1 MYSKKQGFGLE
12 TPYSHVDWN
21 LPLQR
26 RLKTLPSHHKRDNCR
41 HIALR
46 RAKEPS
52 KSCAKGAWSC
62 SAVASREVIQ
72 VANGCMKQWLEVDVS
87 ENNGTPQ
94 IIHFN
99 RVFHYKPSILGY
111 PYFWKH
117 LKFHF
122 LGDANRHVFQHVG
135 GQALIDTFYI
145 LHRHQQKRD
154 IHQNN

>member
-1 MYSKKQGFGLE
+1 MTSDGWVHRDPCNWRIGIPKNCMGVYSLMYSKKTRVL
-12 TPYSHVDWN
+12 DWKHRIPMLIEHLD

-72 VANGCMKQWLEVDVS
+72 VANEFMKQ
-87 ENNGTPQ
+87 
-94 IIHFN
+94 
-99 RVFHYKPSILGY
+99 
-111 PYFWKH
+111 
-117 LKFHF
+117 
-122 LGDANRHVFQHVG
+122 
-135 GQALIDTFYI
+135 
-145 LHRHQQKRD
+145 
-154 IHQNN
+154 